1 MSKMN
6 TVAEVV
12 VKRIK
17 EILNEKGM
25 SIYRLEKIT
34 AMSHNT
40 MQTLMRADNNS
51 VNLKTVLLV
60 IRGLG
65 VTTADFF
72 NSPMFD
78 DEDLDIDES
87 LANVTYDLKAF
98 SKALDFTL
106 ISEGFQ
112 NNRNLQDDAQLLKV
126 RLYALIHGPVGKLF
140 QGLKYVTYEEF
151 ISGLLNN
158 GNKKSQIINI
168 NLEGLD
174 DNISKV

>member
-17 EILNEKGM
+17 EILNEKDM

-65 VTTADFF
+65 VTTAEFF

-78 DEDLDIDES
+78 DEDLDID
-87 LANVTYDLKAF
+87 
-98 SKALDFTL
+98 
-106 ISEGFQ
+106 
-112 NNRNLQDDAQLLKV
+112 
-126 RLYALIHGPVGKLF
+126 
-140 QGLKYVTYEEF
+140 
-151 ISGLLNN
+151 
-158 GNKKSQIINI
+158 
-168 NLEGLD
+168 
-174 DNISKV
+174 

>member
-1 MSKMN
+1 MLGYNSIVKTIEKETINVN

-17 EILNEKGM
+17 EILSEKGM

-34 AMSHNT
+34 AMSHST

-65 VTTADFF
+65 ITTAEFF

-78 DEDLDIDES
+78 DEDLDID
-87 LANVTYDLKAF
+87 
-98 SKALDFTL
+98 
-106 ISEGFQ
+106 
-112 NNRNLQDDAQLLKV
+112 
-126 RLYALIHGPVGKLF
+126 
-140 QGLKYVTYEEF
+140 
-151 ISGLLNN
+151 
-158 GNKKSQIINI
+158 
-168 NLEGLD
+168 
-174 DNISKV
+174 